1 MQLLVYSREPKNEGC
16 RTIMGAK
23 IQFSQKSKSS
33 KVGIGWAESIFSE
46 SLFFQGWK
54 VTYEIFKLDELLCLK
69 IFKPLL

>member
-1 MQLLVYSREPKNEGC
+1 
-16 RTIMGAK
+16 MGAK

-33 KVGIGWAESIFSE
+33 EVGIGWAESIFSE

-54 VTYEIFKLDELLCLK
+54 VTFEIFKLDELLCLK